1 MSQRL
6 AVDPSLELAGDLTGN
21 LGRFERRPGS
31 ASFMKSSEDLITRA
45 RAGDQEAFRLIFERY
60 ARPVISFIYDLVGQR
75 DLAEELA
82 QETFVRAYK
91 NLKSIRDESKL
102 SSWLFGIARN
112 VAREANR
119 LRLKEDKNL
128 SHADISAFI
137 LEDQTQV
144 TPAQKLQQSELNG
157 AMRNALNMLEEDWRQ
172 VFVLKVFHERSY
184 QEIAEIT
191 GFSIGKVKTDL
202 HRARLEI
209 RKRLSPLM

>member
-6 AVDPSLELAGDLTGN
+6 AVDPSLELAGELTGN
-21 LGRFERRPGS
+21 LGRLERRPGS
-31 ASFMKSSEDLITRA
+31 ASFMNSSEDLITRA

-75 DLAEELA
+75 DLAEELT

-91 NLKSIRDESKL
+91 NLKSIREESKL

-119 LRLKEDKNL
+119 LRQKEDKNL
-128 SHADISAFI
+128 SHADISAFT
-137 LEDQTQV
+137 LEDRTQI

-157 AMRNALNMLEEDWRQ
+157 AMQNALNMLEEDWRQ
-172 VFVLKVFHERSY
+172 VFVLKVFHERTY

-209 RKRLSPLM
+209 RKRLSPLI